1 MTRNTV
7 RRVEVAAPVYN
18 DKLKTK
24 LQEMFDVMLSDN
36 QKARKLEADGNYHRV
51 SNDLTPVNVQEYFYA
66 EAYHEIP

>member
-36 QKARKLEADGNYHRV
+36 QKARNWK
-51 SNDLTPVNVQEYFYA
+51 QM
-66 EAYHEIP
+66 EIITV